1 MNSTLWVLITVLM
14 PNFIGFIIYLVVR
27 SQSGRIGEKLRDFQ
41 SDQKD
46 QTNRPDKQHPYGESK
61 DSSRSYGS
69 DKVII
74 SKGTSTKDIRC
85 QTCGRLL
92 SGSPNKCPYCGAP
105 VHNEMFDD
113 DMAQANAARK
123 GIITVLAIVL
133 VIGMLFFVLIALTPF
148 RYMNIEEVVDTFKY
162 EIFSGEE
169 QNTSSIISSKYSY
182 WDGTK
187 EKIIDID
194 KNGDL
199 EIEFEIESKEGIVY
213 AVLKDDD
220 NNIIYNFPGNARE
233 EAIFKVQKGERYYI
247 SIVGQKAKGS
257 YKFEWSIK

>member
-1 MNSTLWVLITVLM
+1 
-14 PNFIGFIIYLVVR
+14 
-27 SQSGRIGEKLRDFQ
+27 
-41 SDQKD
+41 
-46 QTNRPDKQHPYGESK
+46 
-61 DSSRSYGS
+61 
-69 DKVII
+69 
-74 SKGTSTKDIRC
+74 
-85 QTCGRLL
+85 
-92 SGSPNKCPYCGAP
+92 
-105 VHNEMFDD
+105 MFDD